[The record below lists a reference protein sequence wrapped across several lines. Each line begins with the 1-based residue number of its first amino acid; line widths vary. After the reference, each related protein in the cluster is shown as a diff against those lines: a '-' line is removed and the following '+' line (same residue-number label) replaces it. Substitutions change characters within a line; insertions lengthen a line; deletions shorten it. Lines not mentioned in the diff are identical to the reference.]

1 MIAVGD
7 RIHGWWNDRKVIE
20 QGCEFY
26 GHERSAKTKAT
37 AHSAKVGKLRG
48 KAKALRF
55 QPGSMMG
62 ALETPSRVKMN
73 AKDGRP

>member
-20 QGCEFY
+20 QCCEFY
-26 GHERSAKTKAT
+26 GHERSTKAKAT
-37 AHSAKVGKLRG
+37 PHSAKVGSSAEKQKRSLPTQ
-48 KAKALRF
+48 LDD
-55 QPGSMMG
+55 G